1 MRRKLTKKEKEK
13 KRKKTIDFHTSIKVV
28 DVNVALS

>member
-1 MRRKLTKKEKEK
+1 MMRRKLTKKEK